1 MAEFLNLSYTYVALA
16 AVTPALLYYIGLLL
30 AVHFEAKRLGL
41 SGIARENIP
50 DALSVIKEQGHLVL
64 PLVSLIGLMF
74 TGFTPLYAAVISIFI
89 TVAASWL
96 RKETRMT
103 GDKIIA
109 AVIEG
114 ARSAVSVGVCCVIIG
129 VIIGTVTLTS
139 MGLHMG
145 YLILSLL
152 QDNNVYLAGFL
163 VMIMSAVLG
172 WRSRRCGVCHC
183 PGGCCSCPYQGGGAA
198 SYRPHV
204 LPDLCLPFQ
213 YHAACGH
220 VSLCGIWDCRF

>member
-1 MAEFLNLSYTYVALA
+1 
-16 AVTPALLYYIGLLL
+16 
-30 AVHFEAKRLGL
+30 
-41 SGIARENIP
+41 
-50 DALSVIKEQGHLVL
+50 
-64 PLVSLIGLMF
+64 MF

-172 WRSRRCGVCHC
+172 MAFPALRRMSLSRRLLFLSLSRR
-183 PGGCCSCPYQGGGAA
+183 GCCLLSPTCSA
-198 SYRPHV
+198 
-204 LPDLCLPFQ
+204 
-213 YHAACGH
+213 
-220 VSLCGIWDCRF
+220 